1 MLRTWFPSGIA
12 LFRKNKIQEDR
23 YSVEEATAK
32 VVNFVMEARRHNA
45 MPMSETLRKESIVLL
60 KNASGEARV
69 LGRGGFVT
77 VYLGTYLKNGKKE
90 SVAAKISDFVK
101 LDYLMDPRY
110 PAYWVA
116 VSMIFRLKKDNEY
129 CMGEKMALVGIGAP
143 LMAFATSK
151 KPIGSIEFLGL
162 LEEASRAVRYLH
174 DYGMVHSDVKA
185 ENFLIKK
192 KLSHSVKECA
202 YHVRISDFGLTTPN
216 VKYSTK
222 RSVGGTPGYMGK
234 KDKELASYMRDMYA
248 FGKMIRDLL
257 RHGNLYLSDE
267 LFERLQALADSLVVE
282 DRDMRPDAGK
292 LVKLV
297 KAIAAEERKMEED
310 RPSQFWVSFEAD
322 SPPSSAHTRP
332 VPLPPVHCHTRPSS
346 LAVVEKPVVADYIA
360 ALPYCRAA
368 MILRQNACMSDSSE
382 QAKGDLT
389 IHVGADPTNEKASHP
404 AVQGMGAEAEP
415 LALGIQQLH
424 NTPAP
429 LHACQDKATA
439 SRVPVASA
447 MKAAR
452 SACKA
457 MRKGA
462 AHFVRALLPTRAK

>member
-1 MLRTWFPSGIA
+1 MLRTWFPPGIP

-32 VVNFVMEARRHNA
+32 VINFVMEARRHNA
-45 MPMSETLRKESIVLL
+45 MPMSETHRKETIVLL

-69 LGRGGFVT
+69 LGRGGFAT
-77 VYLGTYLKNGKKE
+77 VYLGTYLKNGKEE
-90 SVAAKISDFVK
+90 S
-101 LDYLMDPRY
+101 
-110 PAYWVA
+110 VA
-116 VSMIFRLKKDNEY
+116 VSMIFGLKTDNEY
-129 CMGEKMALVGIGAP
+129 CMGALGWWLETMWDDKLGTMCHTHIIMPAMDRTLLTHVVR
-143 LMAFATSK
+143 SK
-151 KPIGSIEFLGL
+151 NPIGSIEFLGL

-192 KLSHSVKECA
+192 KQSHSVKECA
-202 YHVRISDFGLTTPN
+202 YHVKISDFGLTTPN
-216 VKYSTK
+216 VN
-222 RSVGGTPGYMGK
+222 VGGTPGYMGK

-257 RHGNLYLSDE
+257 RHSNLCLSDE
-267 LFERLQALADSLVVE
+267 LYERLQALADSLVVE

-322 SPPSSAHTRP
+322 SPPSSAHTHP
-332 VPLPPVHCHTRPSS
+332 VSLPPVHCHTSPSS

-368 MILRQNACMSDSSE
+368 MILRQNACMSDDSD

-389 IHVGADPTNEKASHP
+389 LHVGADPTKEEASHP
-404 AVQGMGAEAEP
+404 AVQEMGAEAEP
-415 LALGIQQLH
+415 LALALGIQQLH
-424 NTPAP
+424 DTPAP

-439 SRVPVASA
+439 GRVPVASA

-462 AHFVRALLPTRAK
+462 ARFVRALLPTRAK